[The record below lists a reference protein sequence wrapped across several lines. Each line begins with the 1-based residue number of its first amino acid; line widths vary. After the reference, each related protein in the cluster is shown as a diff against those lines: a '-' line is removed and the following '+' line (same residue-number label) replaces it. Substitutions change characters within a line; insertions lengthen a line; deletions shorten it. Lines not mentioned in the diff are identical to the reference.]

1 MITNH
6 PPEEDLML
14 VYYNEPSL
22 DPDVRSH
29 VAQCEVCQSQLQALR
44 RVLDACDDYEPPAR
58 PGNYEMAV
66 WAKLREQIVP
76 APRTHRWWQ
85 WSPAVA
91 AVLAIVFAAG
101 MYVEKL
107 RRPPASSSGVVA
119 TATSPQARERIL
131 LVALGDHLDRSQL
144 VLAELVNA
152 RPQRSAD
159 ISGEQQRAE
168 DLVQENR
175 LLRQTALN
183 RGDTANADLLS
194 DLERVLLDV
203 AHSPSH
209 ISSPELR
216 QIQERIEDQGL
227 LFKVRIIET
236 NLRKKENTL

>member
-1 MITNH
+1 MTNH
-6 PPEEDLML
+6 PPDEDLML

-22 DPDVRSH
+22 GPDVRSH

-44 RVLDACDDYEPPAR
+44 RVLDACDDYEAPAR
-58 PGNYEMAV
+58 AGNYEMAV

-76 APRTHRWWQ
+76 VPRARRWWQ
-85 WSPAVA
+85 WPPAIA

-101 MYVEKL
+101 MCVEKL
-107 RRPPASSSGVVA
+107 RRKPAPSSGVVA
-119 TATSPQARERIL
+119 TSTSPQSRERIL
-131 LVALGDHLDRSQL
+131 LVALSDHLDRSQF

-152 RPQRSAD
+152 RPLRNTD

-168 DLVQENR
+168 DLVPENR

-183 RGDTANADLLS
+183 RGDTANANLLA
-194 DLERVLLDV
+194 DLERLLLDV
-203 AHSPSH
+203 AHSPAH